1 MIYRTDYHIHT
12 FYSDGKALPEDYIE
26 PAKKA
31 GLSEIG
37 FSDHL
42 TLTAERQDWSIDPSL
57 LGEYCERIIRLKE
70 KSKGIRVKL
79 GLEVDYFP
87 GKEDLIYQTICQF
100 PFDYI
105 IGAVHFL
112 GDEPIYLSP
121 EFYENRDIEKLFDL
135 YFEMIGK
142 AAGSG
147 LFDIMAHPD
156 LVRIFRY
163 YPAHNPEL
171 LYRSLAVSLKMH
183 NVAFEIN
190 TNGMNKPLSDF
201 YPDRR
206 YLHVFR
212 EEGVPV
218 CVNSDAHN
226 PLRTAQYFDEAY
238 KLVAG
243 AGFTEMALFDQRK
256 RELRTFGVAEIL

>member
-1 MIYRTDYHIHT
+1 MYRTDYHIHT
-12 FYSDGKALPEDYIE
+12 LYSDGKGWPEDYIAE
-26 PAKKA
+26 AIRF

-42 TLTAERQDWSIDPSL
+42 TLNGINHEWAMVPER
-57 LGEYCERIIRLKE
+57 LGDYFDRINKLRISNGNIKIR
-70 KSKGIRVKL
+70 I

-87 GKEDLIYQTICQF
+87 DREELIHNTISRY

-105 IGAVHFL
+105 IGAVHYL
-112 GDEPIYLSP
+112 GDESVDLGPD
-121 EFYENRDIEKLFDL
+121 FYENRDIDRLFHH
-135 YFEMIGK
+135 YFEMIGR
-142 AAGSG
+142 AAASG
-147 LFDIMAHPD
+147 LFDIMAHAD

-163 YPAHNPEL
+163 HPAHNAEN
-171 LYRSLAVSLKMH
+171 LYRMLASSLKKH
-183 NVAFEIN
+183 DVAFEIN

-206 YLHVFR
+206 YLHIFR

-226 PLRTAQYFDEAY
+226 PARMAQYFEEAY
-238 KLVAG
+238 QLVIS
-243 AGFTEMALFDQRK
+243 AGFTEMAIFDR
-256 RELRTFGVAEIL
+256 RLRTLIPINDSG